1 LPSKGRSRG
10 SKCSTLP
17 TLSLWA
23 LRQGKSDGSRRD
35 PGLEHPRQAP
45 RAMARTRRSRGS
57 AVRRER
63 AVSAVRTTLDDVF
76 SGWSARGSLRGPSLV
91 LRALIRANPSQG
103 NARIQVFA
111 RSGCRRK
118 GGRRDAPGRLVR
130 RRCTCGADCRRRDF
144 TMPNRYRTLGHRF
157 AVANAP
163 QRRSAWQARESDAR
177 DGVPAAAR
185 SPARTST
192 PTSTREPL
200 GPSGLRRRTRHVVA
214 YDSHHFRKRQSPRR
228 TQPAAS
234 GSTHAD
240 PVRFA
245 FFRARRAFGAG

>member
-1 LPSKGRSRG
+1 MVCWPA
-10 SKCSTLP
+10 
-17 TLSLWA
+17 LSLVTR
-23 LRQGKSDGSRRD
+23 LR
-35 PGLEHPRQAP
+35 P
-45 RAMARTRRSRGS
+45 
-57 AVRRER
+57 VRPP
-63 AVSAVRTTLDDVF
+63 AATQ
-76 SGWSARGSLRGPSLV
+76 GPSLALRARMGLLCGPRCAACLPAGPPEV
-91 LRALIRANPSQG
+91 HWRASRQWHLAFRALIRVNPSQG